1 MTMTPNYIKALLRPQ
16 APKSTGRRVWS
27 IDLESVWLP
36 FFTATNA
43 MGDTRIPHEA
53 MGAPLRLAYE
63 TDGSVKFSKNGKPVI
78 KVAKDIADNV
88 RLVRENF
95 VAGLLDYA
103 TSVKAKHEAKYLEQ
117 IKLNIEAG
125 RPIAE
130 RDTEN
135 LEPAFAQR
143 IEAELAEA
151 TEKGEEAAPKE
162 LRWSPKFGQVAKS
175 GSCP

>member
-1 MTMTPNYIKALLRPQ
+1 M
-16 APKSTGRRVWS
+16 
-27 IDLESVWLP
+27 LP

-43 MGDTRIPHEA
+43 MGVTRIPHEA
-53 MGAPLRLAYE
+53 MGSPLRLAYE
-63 TDGSVKFSKNGKPVI
+63 ADGSVKFSKNGKPVI
-78 KVAKDIADNV
+78 KKVAKDTADNV
-88 RLVRENF
+88 RLIRENF

-162 LRWSPKFGQVAKS
+162 QAAELVMA
-175 GSCP
+175 